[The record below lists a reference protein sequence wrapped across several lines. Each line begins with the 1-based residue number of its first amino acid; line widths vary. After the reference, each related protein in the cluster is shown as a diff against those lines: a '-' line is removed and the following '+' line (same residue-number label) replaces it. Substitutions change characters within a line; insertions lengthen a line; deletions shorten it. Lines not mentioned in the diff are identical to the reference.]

1 MSDSGG
7 GPLARGGVASTGNEA
22 PGPRRASVLDR
33 VVAAS
38 LEHRLLTVCG
48 AAALLAA
55 GSWVAGT
62 LPVDVFPDLTA
73 PTVTVLTD
81 AHGMAPEE
89 VESLVTFPIEAS
101 VNGAAGVRRV
111 RSSSAHGISIVWVDF
126 DWGTDIFRARQT
138 VGERL
143 QLAAGRLP
151 DDVSAPVL
159 APITSIM
166 GEVLLIGLT
175 APEDRLM
182 EARTAADWVV
192 RPRLLAVPGVAQ
204 AVPIGGEVR
213 QYQVLVDPAR
223 LLAYR
228 IGLDEVLAAAA
239 ESNANVSGGIYR
251 SGGQEILIRGLGR
264 ARHPDEIGL
273 TVVAV
278 RNGVPVLIRDL
289 AEVRIGPKVRFGTAS
304 VNAEPA
310 IVVTVQKQP
319 GANTLELTRTIDVEL
334 DAIETDLPEGVT
346 LARGIFRQAD
356 FISLALDNLV
366 TSLRDGAALVV
377 IILFLFLWSVRT
389 TAISV
394 LAIPL
399 SLALALIVLRVLG
412 GTINTMTLGGMAI
425 AIGALVDDA
434 IIFVENAHRRLT
446 ENARQPAQHRRAP
459 LTVIRGA
466 AREIRTPILDATLII
481 SVVFVPL
488 FFLSGV
494 EGRMLQPLGL
504 AYIVSILASLLVAVT
519 ITPVLCHGLLTR
531 GRGAGAK
538 RRSWLL
544 RGLERGYRSVLEWSL
559 RRTGVVLAATV
570 LLLLGTIALIPGLG
584 RAFLPEFQEGSLTIS
599 VVSLPGTALDES
611 DAIGARV
618 ERLLLAHPAVAS
630 TARRTGRADLDEHAQ
645 GANASEID
653 ARLDLAG
660 HEVAAVMDSVR
671 ASLAGLPGTNVT
683 VGQPIGHR
691 IDHML
696 SGTRAAI
703 AINIYGPELH
713 RLREIAAGIEA
724 VAQGVAGLVDVA
736 AEQQSE
742 VPQLQVRVN
751 RPAMAR
757 YGVTPGALMQAVDV
771 AFQGEEV
778 SLIREGQ
785 RAFDLV
791 VRYNDASRADPGA
804 IGSALM
810 TTPTGAT
817 VPLSQLARIAPSP
830 GPSTISRENVQRKIV
845 VSANVAGRDVGS
857 AVAELQDRVASDL
870 ELPPDY
876 RVQYGGQFESGQEAT
891 RRITIL
897 SLFSIAA
904 IFLIMFRTFR
914 SLRTSALLMVNL
926 PLALAGGVLAVWLI
940 GGTIN
945 VATLVGFI
953 TLFGIAV
960 RNGILLVARY
970 RDLQAAGLPLAES
983 IRRGSMERL
992 SPILM
997 TALTAGLA
1005 LIPLALG
1012 IGEPGKEIQAPLAVV
1027 VLGGL
1032 LTSTLLNMVVVPA
1045 LFLRF
1050 ERPAAA
1056 LHASPRATANPAPMT
1071 DPDERGS
1078 FE

>member
-1 MSDSGG
+1 M
-7 GPLARGGVASTGNEA
+7 L
-22 PGPRRASVLDR
+22 
-33 VVAAS
+33 
-38 LEHRLLTVCG
+38 
-48 AAALLAA
+48 
-55 GSWVAGT
+55 
-62 LPVDVFPDLTA
+62 
-73 PTVTVLTD
+73 
-81 AHGMAPEE
+81 
-89 VESLVTFPIEAS
+89 
-101 VNGAAGVRRV
+101 
-111 RSSSAHGISIVWVDF
+111 
-126 DWGTDIFRARQT
+126 
-138 VGERL
+138 
-143 QLAAGRLP
+143 
-151 DDVSAPVL
+151 APV
-159 APITSIM
+159 TSIM
-166 GEVLLIGLT
+166 GEILLIGIN

-192 RPRLLAVPGVAQ
+192 RPRLLALPGVAQ
-204 AVPIGGEVR
+204 VVPIGGEVR
-213 QYQVLVDPAR
+213 QYQVLVDPKR

-251 SGGQEILIRGLGR
+251 SGGREILIRGLGR
-264 ARHPDEIGL
+264 ARHPEEIGL

-278 RNGVPVLIRDL
+278 RSGVPVLISDV

-310 IVVTVQKQP
+310 VVITVQKQP
-319 GANTLELTRTIDVEL
+319 GANTLELTRTIDAEL
-334 DAIETDLPEGVT
+334 DAIQADLPEGVT

-356 FISLALDNLV
+356 FISLALDNLI

-399 SLALALIVLRVLG
+399 SLALSLIVLRALG

-434 IIFVENAHRRLT
+434 IIFVENAHRRLR
-446 ENARQPAQHRRAP
+446 ENAGLPEEYRRTPVA
-459 LTVIRGA
+459 VIRGA
-466 AREIRTPILDATLII
+466 AREIRDPILDATLII
-481 SVVFVPL
+481 SIVFVPL

-519 ITPVLCHGLLTR
+519 ITPVLCNGLLTR
-531 GRGAGAK
+531 GRGRALNHK
-538 RRSWLL
+538 SWLL
-544 RGLERGYRSVLEWSL
+544 RGLERAYRGILEWSL
-559 RRTGVVLAATV
+559 RHTGVVIAATV
-570 LLLLGTIALIPGLG
+570 LLLAGTIALIPGLG

-599 VVSLPGTALDES
+599 VVSLPGTALGES
-611 DAIGARV
+611 DAIGTQV
-618 ERLLLAHPAVAS
+618 ERRLLAHPAVAA

-653 ARLDLAG
+653 ARLDLDG
-660 HEVAAVMDSVR
+660 HELAAVMESVR

-703 AINIYGPELH
+703 AVNLFGPELH
-713 RLREIAAGIEA
+713 RLREIAAEIEA
-724 VAQGVAGLVDVA
+724 AAEGVAGLVDVA
-736 AEQQSE
+736 AEQQAD

-757 YGVTPGALMQAVDV
+757 YGVTPGTLMQAVDV

-791 VRYNDASRADPGA
+791 VRYSDASREDPAA
-804 IGSALM
+804 IGGALI
-810 TTPTGAT
+810 TTPTGVT
-817 VPLSQLARIAPSP
+817 VPLSQLATIAPSL
-830 GPSTISRENVQRKIV
+830 GPNTISRENVQRKIV

-857 AVAELQDRVASDL
+857 AVAELRDRVASDVVI
-870 ELPPDY
+870 PPEY

-914 SLRTSALLMVNL
+914 SLRTAALLMVNL
-926 PLALAGGVLAVWLI
+926 PLALAGGVLAIWLI
-940 GGTIN
+940 GGTVN

-970 RDLQAAGLPLAES
+970 RDLQAGGLSLAHS

-1050 ERPAAA
+1050 GPPATVIHKPPHGTASVAAA
-1056 LHASPRATANPAPMT
+1056 
-1071 DPDERGS
+1071 DPNE
-1078 FE
+1078 

>member
-1 MSDSGG
+1 MSDHGRG
-7 GPLARGGVASTGNEA
+7 AADRGGHAGDAPHPQRTGF
-22 PGPRRASVLDR
+22 LDR
-33 VVAAS
+33 LVAAS

-48 AAALLAA
+48 AVVVLAG
-55 GSWVAGT
+55 GSWVAAT

-143 QLAAGRLP
+143 QLAAARLP
-151 DDVSAPVL
+151 EDVSAPVL
-159 APITSIM
+159 APVASIM
-166 GEVLLIGLT
+166 GEILLIGIN

-204 AVPIGGEVR
+204 VVPIGGEVR
-213 QYQVLVDPAR
+213 QYQVLVDPNR

-251 SGGQEILIRGLGR
+251 SGGREILIRGLGR
-264 ARHPDEIGL
+264 ARRPEEIGL

-278 RNGVPVLIRDL
+278 RSGVPVLINDI

-310 IVVTVQKQP
+310 VVITVQKQP
-319 GANTLELTRTIDVEL
+319 GANTLELTRTIDAEL
-334 DAIETDLPEGVT
+334 DAIQADLPEGVA
-346 LARGIFRQAD
+346 LARDIFRQSD
-356 FISLALDNLV
+356 FISLALDNLI

-399 SLALALIVLRVLG
+399 SLALSLIVLRALG

-434 IIFVENAHRRLT
+434 IIFVENAHRRLRV
-446 ENARQPAQHRRAP
+446 NAGLPEKYRRTPVA
-459 LTVIRGA
+459 VIRSA
-466 AREIRTPILDATLII
+466 AREIRDPILHATLII
-481 SVVFVPL
+481 SIVFVPL

-531 GRGAGAK
+531 GRAAGRSHK
-538 RRSWLL
+538 SWLL
-544 RGLERGYRSVLEWSL
+544 RGLERAYRGVLEWSL
-559 RRTGVVLAATV
+559 RRTGVVIAATV
-570 LLLLGTIALIPGLG
+570 LLLAGTIALIPGLG

-611 DAIGARV
+611 DAIGAQV
-618 ERLLLAHPAVAS
+618 ERQLLAHPAVAS

-645 GANASEID
+645 GTNASEID
-653 ARLDLAG
+653 ARLDLTD
-660 HEVAAVMDSVR
+660 HELADVMESVR

-703 AINIYGPELH
+703 AVNLFGPELH
-713 RLREIAAGIEA
+713 RLREIAAEIEA
-724 VAQGVAGLVDVA
+724 AAQGVAGLVDIA
-736 AEQQSE
+736 AEQQAE

-757 YGVTPGALMQAVDV
+757 YGVTPGALMRAVDV

-791 VRYNDASRADPGA
+791 VRYSDASRADPAA

-810 TTPTGAT
+810 TTPTGVT
-817 VPLSQLARIAPSP
+817 VPLSQLATIAPSL
-830 GPSTISRENVQRKIV
+830 GPNTISRENVQRKIV
-845 VSANVAGRDVGS
+845 VSANVAGRDVGG
-857 AVAELQDRVASDL
+857 AVAELRDRVASDVVI
-870 ELPPDY
+870 PPEY

-914 SLRTSALLMVNL
+914 SLRTAALLMVNL
-926 PLALAGGVLAVWLI
+926 PLALAGGVLAVWII
-940 GGTIN
+940 GGTVN

-970 RDLQAAGLPLAES
+970 QDLQAVGLSLAHS

-1050 ERPAAA
+1050 GRSATVIHNSPHGTASGAAA
-1056 LHASPRATANPAPMT
+1056 
-1071 DPDERGS
+1071 DPNE
-1078 FE
+1078 